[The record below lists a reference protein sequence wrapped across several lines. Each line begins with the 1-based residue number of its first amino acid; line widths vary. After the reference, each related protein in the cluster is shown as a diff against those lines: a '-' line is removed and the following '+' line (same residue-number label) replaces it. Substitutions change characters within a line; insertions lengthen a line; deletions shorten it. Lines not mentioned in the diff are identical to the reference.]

1 MSFDGLPSDPFRY
14 IASDFDSFFR
24 VMLDGDDTAK
34 TADYFSI
41 ATGLPHGIANLV
53 ISRSGADLNLMREII
68 TPRNSVDYP
77 TAVAILEEPIEP
89 VAELINKL
97 GWAAR
102 ETIHCMAADLDTVP
116 KMEID
121 RQFQWREV
129 DQTEHAIWVDVMSEG
144 YELPRDFVER
154 IGPAAPRITDCPD
167 NIQFKFF
174 LASEDGVPA
183 STSVHMITDGIIGV
197 YDVSTR
203 PIYRG
208 RGLGRFVTLAPL
220 IQARDE
226 GYKTAL
232 LQASEMG
239 APIYEKIG
247 FESVGTFPLYFN
259 REH

>member
-14 IASDFDSFFR
+14 ITSDFDSFFR

-53 ISRSGADLNLMREII
+53 ISRSGADLDLMRELI
-68 TPRNSVDYP
+68 TPRTSVDYP

-97 GWAAR
+97 GWVAR
-102 ETIHCMAADLDTVP
+102 ETIHCMAADLQSIPSLENT
-116 KMEID
+116 ENLQIL
-121 RQFQWREV
+121 EV
-129 DQTEHAIWVDVMSEG
+129 DQNEHKLWVDVMSEG

-154 IGPAAPRITDCPD
+154 IGPAAQRITNCPD
-167 NIQFKFF
+167 NIQFRFF
-174 LASEDGVPA
+174 LALENGFPT
-183 STSVHMITDGIIGV
+183 STSAHMVTDSVIGI

-203 PIYRG
+203 PAYRG

-220 IQARDE
+220 LNARNE
-226 GYKTAL
+226 GYKTAV

-239 APIYEKIG
+239 APIYENIG
-247 FESVGTFPLYFN
+247 LESVGTFTLYFN
-259 REH
+259 SEH